1 MNKIEDVILKLMTDK
16 DFAQALLA
24 DPETI
29 LRHEGIEPTAEILQV
44 LAGLNVEELMAMAEK
59 FNSDGIAM

>member
-16 DFAQALLA
+16 NFAEALLA
-24 DPETI
+24 NPETM
-29 LRHEGIEPTAEILQV
+29 LRNEGIEPTEEILQV
-44 LAGLNVEELMAMAEK
+44 LGSLKTEELMLMAEK